1 MKGDPHGFTLC
12 GCCTGVL
19 CRDVGIAETLSEDRR
34 RQVITIYWIG
44 GVVSILLLAYLLAAL
59 LYPEKFS

>member
-12 GCCTGVL
+12 GCCTGVF
-19 CRDVGIAETLSEDRR
+19 RRVMGIDETLSENRR